1 MNINTVRI
9 KHALVLFFSGIL
21 LTSILL
27 SAQPIQADSP
37 HCLTLSNQPPN
48 KPTNPSPEPNATNVN
63 ITPTLSVY
71 VTDPE
76 NDNMTV
82 FFYNASDNS
91 TIETKTN
98 ISSNTNVSIIWHNL
112 SINITY
118 QWYVIVNDSLIDN
131 RSDTWVFNTSNQPPN
146 KPTNPSPEDNEKNVN
161 LTPTLSVYVFDSE
174 NDNMTV
180 SFYNASDNSLI
191 ANLTNITSGTTVSVP
206 WANLSLNMTY
216 QWYVTVND
224 SLKDNRSDTWQFTTK
239 KPVQL
244 TITFTGGLG
253 VHAIITN
260 TGETNAI
267 DMTWN
272 LNMTGKGL
280 LRKLNTSTSNT
291 NDLYIGADLTI
302 NKFPQGFGRIEVQ
315 ITAQCPGPGEQQF
328 VKNAKGFVLW
338 HRVFLRPTLFP

>member
-71 VTDPE
+71 VTDPD

-82 FFYNASDNS
+82 SFYNASDNS

-98 ISSNTNVSIIWHNL
+98 ISSNTNVSIIWHNR

-118 QWYVIVNDSLIDN
+118 RWYVIVNDSLIEN

-146 KPTNPSPEDNEKNVN
+146 KPTNPFPTDNEKNVN
-161 LTPTLSVYVFDSE
+161 LTPTLSVYVSDLE
-174 NDNMTV
+174 KNNMTV
-180 SFYNASDNSLI
+180 SFFNASDNSLI

-206 WANLSLNMTY
+206 WVNLSLNMTY
-216 QWYVTVND
+216 QWYVIVND
-224 SLKDNRSDTWQFTTK
+224 SFLENRSDTWSFTTK
-239 KPVQL
+239 KPVSL
-244 TITFTGGLG
+244 SITLKGGSG
-253 VHAIITN
+253 INAIITN
-260 TGETNAI
+260 IGETDAI
-267 DMTWN
+267 NMTWG
-272 LNMTGKGL
+272 LFIQGKGL
-280 LRKLNTSTSNT
+280 LKKLNVSTSNT
-291 NDLYIGADLTI
+291 NDLYTGADLTI
-302 NKFPQGFGRIEVQ
+302 NKLIKGFGRIEVQ
-315 ITAQCPGPGEQQF
+315 LTAQCPGPGEQPF
-328 VKNAKGFVLW
+328 EKSVKGFVFW
-338 HRVFLRPTLFP
+338 HRVFLG